1 MRSVR
6 SVKSNIKMAST
17 AKGCEIDFDTQ
28 VKAFCIST
36 GGGTG
41 SIFGGVG
48 CFALGV
54 TQEELVYDVRTGIR
68 HLGIFVPK
76 GFCEGRTMRQAPIPS
91 RDIAFDEYIKS
102 PCASSCSYG
111 RICWDPKS
119 EPSNFIRV
127 APELLKSAPKTGTLK
142 SVGNLN
148 SKGSFHSAV
157 STRSWA
163 LPQLL
168 AFFAERVW
176 CIKPPKLLISLI
188 GSTTDFEM
196 NVIERNQILNEVMN
210 VAKETD
216 AWITSI
222 GLDSGIAKHVGE
234 AKRATGIK
242 VPLIGIAPWGLVE
255 GRQALWDEKAD
266 GRVMP
271 HLESAPFDSF
281 SEHEKQY
288 NYMKP
293 SKTSRHV
300 ACQNFL
306 SSICTNRST
315 CFYTLHIIL

>member
-1 MRSVR
+1 
-6 SVKSNIKMAST
+6 
-17 AKGCEIDFDTQ
+17 
-28 VKAFCIST
+28 
-36 GGGTG
+36 
-41 SIFGGVG
+41 
-48 CFALGV
+48 
-54 TQEELVYDVRTGIR
+54 
-68 HLGIFVPK
+68 
-76 GFCEGRTMRQAPIPS
+76 
-91 RDIAFDEYIKS
+91 
-102 PCASSCSYG
+102 
-111 RICWDPKS
+111 
-119 EPSNFIRV
+119 V

-293 SKTSRHV
+293 SKTSSYKLNRDHTHFILV
-300 ACQNFL
+300 DDESVGAFGSETMTRTGFEMALHNYDYESLEAVRDSLVRNKLGWQRCQLDHKVKKRTGEANHQATAIWLMFSNVSCIVL
-306 SSICTNRST
+306 LHYRSE
-315 CFYTLHIIL
+315 LLVN